1 MAASTISHLK
11 YDIDNYSLSLHR
23 VANLASSFFI
33 KDSIVRMA
41 YLKEV
46 DDYIRDANFKFKNT
60 LNPNEKI
67 RIINEIKSEYDI
79 TEKEYQILRQGD
91 YTKYLITDIFEDQG
105 ALKYAKI
112 TAGVV
117 AGGVQAIS
125 GITMAYTAKKLNM
138 TGVSSIGIVLAS
150 HGGNNIFESISPI
163 LFENQSVGPIRF
175 IYREFAKALGYDK
188 FDADFAYSAVD
199 FSVTA
204 YSAYK
209 GLVLQQNP
217 NRLIPKGWFE
227 KPGTGRLF
235 RHIPKDYTTRWKT
248 KTTPLRIFQV
258 GNSLYKFKA
267 TFVDD
272 GYIYHDGLY
281 ED

>member
-1 MAASTISHLK
+1 
-11 YDIDNYSLSLHR
+11 
-23 VANLASSFFI
+23 
-33 KDSIVRMA
+33 
-41 YLKEV
+41 
-46 DDYIRDANFKFKNT
+46 
-60 LNPNEKI
+60 
-67 RIINEIKSEYDI
+67 
-79 TEKEYQILRQGD
+79 
-91 YTKYLITDIFEDQG
+91 
-105 ALKYAKI
+105 
-112 TAGVV
+112 
-117 AGGVQAIS
+117 
-125 GITMAYTAKKLNM
+125 MAYTAKKLNM

-163 LFENQSVGPIRF
+163 LFENQSVGPVRF
-175 IYREFAKALGYDK
+175 IYRGFSKALGYDK

-235 RHIPKDYTTRWKT
+235 RHIPKDYATRWKT
-248 KTTPLRIFQV
+248 KTAPLRIFQV
-258 GNSLYKFKA
+258 GNSLYKFKV

-272 GYIYHDGLY
+272 GYIYHDGVY
-281 ED
+281 EN